1 MNMDKYIDN
10 EKNTDYSEIFTNN
23 KSLNSKVDQEILFI
37 TTDNWLA
44 QLGARRNDELFV
56 FKKGNNI

>member
-1 MNMDKYIDN
+1 MDKYIDN
-10 EKNTDYSEIFTNN
+10 EKNIDYSEIFTDN

-44 QLGARRNDELFV
+44 QLGSRRNDELFV
-56 FKKGNNI
+56 FGKGNYI